1 MAKRPKHKN
10 RSNVVTNSTK
20 SLKVNL
26 TFKKKKSLNKYRK
39 QNQIELKGETHES
52 TILSLPNPL
61 LATERTA
68 RQIISKG
75 TKDINNTI
83 NQQCLVKIYRTLH
96 QTATEYIFFPK
107 SPWNIH

>member
-20 SLKVNL
+20 SLKINHI
-26 TFKKKKSLNKYRK
+26 KKKSLNKYRK

-75 TKDINNTI
+75 TKDMNNTI
-83 NQQCLVKIYRTLH
+83 NQQRLVKICRTLH